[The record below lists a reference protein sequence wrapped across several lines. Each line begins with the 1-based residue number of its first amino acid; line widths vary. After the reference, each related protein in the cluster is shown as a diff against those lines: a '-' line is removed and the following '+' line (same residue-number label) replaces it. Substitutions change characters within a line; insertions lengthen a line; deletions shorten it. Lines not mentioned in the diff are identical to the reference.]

1 MHKNSTAFK
10 QREKHPKLNIKH
22 MLFGT
27 ISLVLCF
34 TRGSNSTKKLQS
46 APPITGVPTQIT
58 FT

>member
-1 MHKNSTAFK
+1 MHKTSTAFK
-10 QREKHPKLNIKH
+10 QREKHPKLNIRH

-34 TRGSNSTKKLQS
+34 TRGRNYTKKLQS
-46 APPITGVPTQIT
+46 IPPITGIPTQIM